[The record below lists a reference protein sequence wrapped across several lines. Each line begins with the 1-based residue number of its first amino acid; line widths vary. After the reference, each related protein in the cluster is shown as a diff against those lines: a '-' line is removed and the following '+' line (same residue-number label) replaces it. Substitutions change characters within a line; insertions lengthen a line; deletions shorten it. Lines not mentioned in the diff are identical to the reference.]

1 MSHKLSALSLCLA
14 LAACSGENRV
24 AKTPARPPATR
35 IAPVTDSIHGVNVVD
50 NYRWL
55 EGDNGDSTEQGKVS
69 PEVAAWTD
77 AQNNYTRSVLDRLP
91 GRQVLKDRLGV
102 LMNVGSVTA
111 PLRQGRRYFYTR
123 ASAAQSQPIVYWRE
137 GSGGVDSTLL
147 DPEALDRLRPTAL
160 AWLSPST
167 DGKLVAYGSFRTG
180 DSQPTLHLMEVDS
193 AKPLPLEIPHVPDAV
208 QWLPDDSGFFYQ
220 IDDERGR
227 RGMFHRL
234 SDRPGAD
241 RLVYEQAAPV
251 PGQDLPDRWGPFATL
266 SADGHWIV
274 LGHWEDPTANDLWV
288 ANFDDVR
295 RTGRLVARV
304 VTVGS
309 PGLAS
314 GTVVGNLL
322 ILKTTK
328 GAPRGRIV
336 AADVR
341 DPAESRWREI
351 VKERADAVIQDVAF
365 AGARLAVTYRKNAS
379 DFVEVFDL
387 AGSSQGT
394 IPLPGIG
401 TAAVTAAADG
411 TEAFITFTSINYP
424 PTVFR
429 TDLANPAATPQLWMA
444 PEVAGRTNDVQVE
457 QIWYPSKDG
466 TKVSMF
472 LAHKAGLARRGD
484 APTMLIGFGAFGV
497 SVTPAFSPTFLQ
509 WFDAGGLLA
518 WPNVRGGGEYG
529 EAWHSAGARD
539 KKQTTFDDFIAA
551 ADWLVANKYTNAHKL
566 AIFGGSHG
574 GLLIGAVLTQR
585 PDLCRAAILTTP
597 VLDMLRYE
605 RFFPGAQ
612 WAPEYG
618 SVTSADESRWLLAY
632 SPYRRIKGATAYPGV
647 LLMAD
652 EQDTDV
658 HAMHARKMTAALQAA
673 TSSDPGDHPILLR
686 IDRRAGDPQAA
697 LNLQLEKLV
706 DQRLFIMWQLGML

>member
-1 MSHKLSALSLCLA
+1 MPMKLPVLSLCLA
-14 LAACSGENRV
+14 LAACSGEPRV
-24 AKTPARPPATR
+24 PKTAARPPATR
-35 IAPVTDSIHGVNVVD
+35 VAPVTDSIQGAAVVD

-55 EGDNGDSTEQGKVS
+55 EGDNSDRNDQGRMTA
-69 PEVAAWTD
+69 EVAAWSD
-77 AQNNYTRSVLDRLP
+77 AQNAYTRSVLDRLP

-111 PLRQGRRYFYTR
+111 PLRRGRRYFYSR
-123 ASAAQSQPIVYWRE
+123 AAAGQSQPIVFWRDGAG
-137 GSGGVDSTLL
+137 GSDAALI
-147 DPEALDRLRPTAL
+147 DPAALDRARPTAL
-160 AWLSPST
+160 AWFSPSA
-167 DGKLVAYGSFRTG
+167 DGRLLAYGTYQTG
-180 DSQPTLHLMEVDS
+180 DSQPTLHLMAVDG
-193 AKPLPLEIPHVPDAV
+193 ARTLPLEILNVPEAV
-208 QWLPDDSGFFYQ
+208 QWLPDGSGFFYQ

-227 RGMFHRL
+227 RGMLHRL
-234 SDRPGAD
+234 GDRPGSD
-241 RLVYEQAAPV
+241 RLVYEQAAPAG
-251 PGQDLPDRWGPFATL
+251 GQDLPDHWGPFGTL
-266 SADGHWIV
+266 SADGRWIV
-274 LGHWEDPTANDLWV
+274 LGHWEDPTANDLWL
-288 ANFDDVR
+288 ADFDAVR
-295 RTGRLVARV
+295 KSGKLMARV
-304 VTVGS
+304 VSVGS

-314 GTVVGNLL
+314 GTVVGNTL

-328 GAPRGRIV
+328 GAPNGRIV

-341 DPAESRWREI
+341 DPAESRWRDL
-351 VKERADAVIQDVAF
+351 VKERSDAVMQEVSVG
-365 AGARLAVTYRKNAS
+365 GARMAVTYRKNAN

-387 AGSSQGT
+387 RGASQGT

-401 TAAVTAAADG
+401 TATVIATPDG
-411 TEAFITFTSINYP
+411 PEAFVTFTSINYP

-429 TDLANPAATPQLWMA
+429 ADLNNPSATPQLWMA
-444 PEVAGRTNDVQVE
+444 PEAEGRTTDVQVE
-457 QIWYPSKDG
+457 QLWYPAKDG

-484 APTMLIGFGAFGV
+484 APAMLIGFGAFGV

-529 EAWHSAGARD
+529 EAWHAAGARG

-551 ADWLVANKYTNAHKL
+551 AEWLVANKYTNRQRL

-585 PDLCRAAILTTP
+585 PDLCRAAVLTSP

-605 RFFPGAQ
+605 QFFPGRL
-612 WAPEYG
+612 WTREYG
-618 SVTSADESRWLLAY
+618 SAATPDERTWLRAY
-632 SPYRRIKGATAYPGV
+632 SPYQRVEKSVPYPGV

-652 EQDTDV
+652 EQDPAV

-673 TSSDPGDHPILLR
+673 TASDPADHPILLR
-686 IDRRAGDPQAA
+686 DDRGTRDPQAVA
-697 LNLQLEKLV
+697 SLQLEKLV
-706 DQRLFIMWQLGML
+706 DQRLFIMWQLGMF

>member
-1 MSHKLSALSLCLA
+1 MLLRLGVFALCLA

-35 IAPVTDSIHGVNVVD
+35 VSPVTDTIHGVSVVD

-55 EGDNGDSTEQGKVS
+55 EGDNSDPREQGRMT

-77 AQNNYTRSVLDRLP
+77 AQNTYTRSVLDRLP

-111 PLRQGRRYFYTR
+111 PLRRGRRYFYSR
-123 ASAAQSQPIVYWRE
+123 AAAGQSLILYWRE
-137 GSGGVDSTLL
+137 GPDGADTALL
-147 DPEALDRLRPTAL
+147 DPAALDRERPTAL
-160 AWLSPST
+160 AWFSPSA
-167 DGKLVAYGSFRTG
+167 DGKVIAYATFRTG
-180 DSQPTLHLMEVDS
+180 DSQPTLHLMDVDA
-193 AKPLPLEIPHVPDAV
+193 AKPLPLEIPNVPQAV
-208 QWLPDDSGFFYQ
+208 QWVPDGSGFFYQ
-220 IDDERGR
+220 IDDGRGR
-227 RGMFHRL
+227 RAMYHRL
-234 SDRPGAD
+234 VDRPAAD

-251 PGQDLPDRWGPFATL
+251 PGQDLPERWGPFGTL
-266 SADGHWIV
+266 SADGRWIV
-274 LGHWEDPTANDLWV
+274 LGHWEDPTANDLWL
-288 ANFDDVR
+288 ADFDAVR
-295 RTGRLVARV
+295 RTGKLAARV
-304 VTVGS
+304 VTMGS

-314 GTVVGNLL
+314 GTVVGGTL
-322 ILKTTK
+322 ILQTTK
-328 GAPRGRIV
+328 GAPRGRVV

-351 VKERADAVIQDVAF
+351 VKERSDAVIQDVSV
-365 AGARLAVTYRKNAS
+365 GGTRIAVIYRKNAS

-387 AGSSQGT
+387 DGTSRGT

-401 TAAVTAAADG
+401 TATVTAAADA
-411 TEAFITFTSINYP
+411 TEAFVTFTSINYP

-429 TDLANPAATPQLWMA
+429 ADLNDVSAAPQLWMA
-444 PEVAGRTNDVQVE
+444 PDAAGRTSDVQVE
-457 QIWYPSKDG
+457 QVWFPGKDG
-466 TKVSMF
+466 TRVSMF

-497 SVTPAFSPTFLQ
+497 SVTPAFSPTFQQ
-509 WFDAGGLLA
+509 WFDIGGVLA

-529 EAWHSAGARD
+529 AAWHTAGARD

-551 ADWLVANKYTNAHKL
+551 ADWLVASKYTNRDRL

-585 PDLCRAAILTTP
+585 PDVCRAAILTTP
-597 VLDMLRYE
+597 RLDMLRYE
-605 RFFPGAQ
+605 QFFPGGQ
-612 WAPEYG
+612 WAREYG
-618 SVTSADESRWLLAY
+618 SAASPEESAWLRAY
-632 SPYRRIKGATAYPGV
+632 SPYQRITTAPYPGV

-673 TSSDPGDHPILLR
+673 TASDPADHPVLLR
-686 IDRRAGDPQAA
+686 VDRGARDPQALA
-697 LNLQLEKLV
+697 NLQLEKLV
-706 DQRLFIMWQLGML
+706 DQRLFLMWQLGML

>member
-1 MSHKLSALSLCLA
+1 MPLKWPVLSLCLA
-14 LAACSGENRV
+14 LAACSGESRV
-24 AKTPARPPATR
+24 TKTSARPPATR
-35 IAPVTDSIHGVNVVD
+35 PAPVTDSIHGINVTD

-55 EGDNGDSTEQGKVS
+55 EGDNNDPGDQGKTTA
-69 PEVAAWTD
+69 EVASWSD
-77 AQNNYTRSVLDRLP
+77 AQNAYTRSVLDRLP

-111 PLRQGRRYFYTR
+111 PLKRGRRYFYSR
-123 ASAAQSQPIVYWRE
+123 ATAAQSQPIVYWRE
-137 GSGGVDSTLL
+137 GLGGADTTLL
-147 DPEALDRLRPTAL
+147 DPAVLDRARPTAL
-160 AWLSPST
+160 AWFSPSA
-167 DGKLVAYGSFRTG
+167 DGRLIAYGTLQTG
-180 DSQPTLHLMEVDS
+180 DSQPTLHLMDVDA
-193 AKPLPLEIPHVPDAV
+193 AKALPIQIPNVPEAV
-208 QWLPDDSGFFYQ
+208 QWVPDGSGFFYQ
-220 IDDERGR
+220 TEDERGR
-227 RGMFHRL
+227 RALFHRL
-234 SDRPGAD
+234 GNRPGAD
-241 RLVYEQAAPV
+241 RLVYEEAAPA
-251 PGQDLPDRWGPFATL
+251 PGYDLPDNWGPFGTL
-266 SADGHWIV
+266 SADGRWIV
-274 LGHWEDPTANDLWV
+274 LGHWEDPTANDLWL
-288 ANFDDVR
+288 ADFEDVR
-295 RTGRLVARV
+295 KTGKLVARV
-304 VTVGS
+304 VSVGS

-314 GTVVGNLL
+314 GTVVGSTL

-341 DPAESRWREI
+341 DPAESRWRDI
-351 VKERADAVIQDVAF
+351 VKERADAVILDVSIG
-365 AGARLAVTYRKNAS
+365 GARIAVTYRKNAS

-387 AGSSQGT
+387 TGASKGT

-401 TAAVTAAADG
+401 TATVIAAEDG
-411 TEAFITFTSINYP
+411 PEAFVTFTSINYP

-429 TDLANPAATPQLWMA
+429 ADLNNASAAPQLWMA
-444 PEVAGRTNDVQVE
+444 PEAAGRTSEVQVE
-457 QIWYPSKDG
+457 QIWYPAKDG
-466 TKVSMF
+466 TKISMF
-472 LAHKAGLARRGD
+472 LAHKPGLARRGD
-484 APTMLIGFGAFGV
+484 TPAMLIGFGAFGV

-529 EAWHSAGARD
+529 AAWHAAGARD
-539 KKQTTFDDFIAA
+539 RKQTTFDDFIAA
-551 ADWLVANKYTNAHKL
+551 ADWLVANKYTNRHKL

-605 RFFPGAQ
+605 QFFPGRQ
-612 WAPEYG
+612 WAREYG
-618 SVTSADESRWLLAY
+618 SVTSADESTWLRAY
-632 SPYRRIKGATAYPGV
+632 SPYQRIKMSVPYPGV

-673 TSSDPGDHPILLR
+673 TASDPADHPILLR
-686 IDRRAGDPQAA
+686 VDRGTGDPQAL
-697 LNLQLEKLV
+697 LNLRLEKLV

>member
-1 MSHKLSALSLCLA
+1 MPLKLPVLSLCLA
-14 LAACSGENRV
+14 LAACSGQDRV
-24 AKTPARPPATR
+24 AKTSARPPATR
-35 IAPVTDSIHGVNVVD
+35 VAAVTDSIHGVDVID

-55 EGDNGDSTEQGKVS
+55 EGDNSDLNDQGKMT
-69 PEVAAWTD
+69 PEVAAWSD
-77 AQNNYTRSVLDRLP
+77 AQNAYTRSVLDRLP

-111 PLRQGRRYFYTR
+111 PVKRGGRYFYSR
-123 ASAAQSQPIVYWRE
+123 AAAGQSQPIVYWRE
-137 GSGGVDSTLL
+137 GPSGVETTLL
-147 DPEALDRLRPTAL
+147 DPAQLDRARPTAL
-160 AWLSPST
+160 AWFSPSA
-167 DGKLVAYGSFRTG
+167 DGRVIAYGTYQTG
-180 DSQPTLHLMEVDS
+180 DTQAALHLMDVDA
-193 AKPLPLEIPHVPDAV
+193 AKALPLEIPNVPEPAQWVPDGT
-208 QWLPDDSGFFYQ
+208 GFFYQ
-220 IDDERGR
+220 IDAARGR
-227 RGMFHRL
+227 RGIFHRL
-234 SDRPGAD
+234 GDRAAD

-251 PGQDLPDRWGPFATL
+251 PGQDLPASWGPFGTL

-274 LGHWEDPTANDLWV
+274 LGHWEDPTANDLWL
-288 ANFDDVR
+288 ADFDAVR
-295 RTGRLVARV
+295 KTGKLVARV
-304 VTVGS
+304 VSVGS

-314 GTVVGNLL
+314 GTVVGNTL

-341 DPAESRWREI
+341 DPAESRWRDI
-351 VKERADAVIQDVAF
+351 VKERADAVIQDVSVG
-365 AGARLAVTYRKNAS
+365 GARIAVTYRKNAS

-387 AGSSQGT
+387 GGASRGT

-401 TAAVTAAADG
+401 TATVISAGDG
-411 TEAFITFTSINYP
+411 PEAFVTFTSINYP

-429 TDLANPAATPQLWMA
+429 ADLNNASAAPQLWMA
-444 PEVAGRTNDVQVE
+444 PEGAGRTSDVQVE
-457 QIWYPSKDG
+457 QVWYPAKDG
-466 TKVSMF
+466 TQISMF

-484 APTMLIGFGAFGV
+484 TPAMLIGFGAFGV

-529 EAWHSAGARD
+529 EAWHAAGARAG
-539 KKQTTFDDFIAA
+539 KQTTFDDFIAA
-551 ADWLVANKYTNAHKL
+551 ADWLVANKYTNRDKL

-605 RFFPGAQ
+605 QFVPGRQ
-612 WAPEYG
+612 WAREYG
-618 SVTSADESRWLLAY
+618 SAASAEESTWLRAY
-632 SPYRRIKGATAYPGV
+632 SPYQRITKSTPYPGV
-647 LLMAD
+647 LLMAE

-673 TSSDPGDHPILLR
+673 TASDPPDHPILLR
-686 IDRRAGDPQAA
+686 VDRGTGDPQTIV
-697 LNLQLEKLV
+697 NRQLEKLV